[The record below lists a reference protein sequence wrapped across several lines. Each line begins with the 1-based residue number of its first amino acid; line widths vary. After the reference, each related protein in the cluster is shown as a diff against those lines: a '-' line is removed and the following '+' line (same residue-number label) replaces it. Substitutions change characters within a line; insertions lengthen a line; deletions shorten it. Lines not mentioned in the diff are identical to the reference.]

1 MEEET
6 LDILGPLIL
15 QIILIGLNAI
25 FACAEI
31 AVISL
36 NEIHIEQQS
45 EDGDKKATKLLKFL
59 KEPARF
65 LATIQVAITLSGFL
79 GSAFA
84 ADNFSDPLVDWLVG
98 MNVPISANTLNT
110 IAVVVITIILSYFT
124 LVLGELVPKRLAMNN
139 PEKLSR
145 AMAGMLRFVQ
155 VLFTPIV
162 WILTISTNGLLRLLG
177 QNPNATD
184 DEITEEE
191 IRTMVDAGQ
200 KKGVIQSEKSD
211 IIQNVFEFDD
221 ISVSEF
227 LTHRT
232 KVDILWTEDSLEEW
246 EEIFHATRH
255 SIYPVCGDCAD
266 QVLGVLNV
274 KDYYRMKDRT
284 KESVLKEA
292 LRPAYFVPASLKA
305 DVLFRRMQQSRCH
318 FAVVLDE
325 YGGMD
330 GIVTMNDLLEQL
342 VGDLT
347 DSDEEPE
354 IPAIRRGEGGRWLI
368 SGKASIEDVN
378 QALGVE
384 LPEEEYE
391 TFGGYV
397 FDRYGSIPEDGSRFT
412 IRTDGLQIRA
422 ELIHSHRLEQ
432 AVVRVL
438 PQEEETQDAKKADT
452 KKKDE

>member
-1 MEEET
+1 M
-6 LDILGPLIL
+6 DILGPFIL

-45 EDGDKKATKLLKFL
+45 EDGDKKAAKLLKFL

-98 MNVPISANTLNT
+98 MNVPIPADTLNT

-221 ISVSEF
+221 ISVGEF

-347 DSDEEPE
+347 DSDEEPQ

-368 SGKASIEDVN
+368 SGEASIEDVN

-438 PQEEETQDAKKADT
+438 PQEEKMQDAKKADT

>member
-1 MEEET
+1 M
-6 LDILGPLIL
+6 LQPLIL
-15 QIILIGLNAI
+15 QIILIALNAI

-36 NEIHIEQQS
+36 NEIRIEQQT
-45 EDGDKKATKLLKFL
+45 EEGDKKAAKLLKFL

-98 MNVPISANTLNT
+98 MGVPIPADTLNT

-232 KVDILWTEDSLEEW
+232 KVDIL
-246 EEIFHATRH
+246 
-255 SIYPVCGDCAD
+255 
-266 QVLGVLNV
+266 
-274 KDYYRMKDRT
+274 
-284 KESVLKEA
+284 
-292 LRPAYFVPASLKA
+292 
-305 DVLFRRMQQSRCH
+305 
-318 FAVVLDE
+318 
-325 YGGMD
+325 
-330 GIVTMNDLLEQL
+330 
-342 VGDLT
+342 
-347 DSDEEPE
+347 
-354 IPAIRRGEGGRWLI
+354 
-368 SGKASIEDVN
+368 
-378 QALGVE
+378 
-384 LPEEEYE
+384 
-391 TFGGYV
+391 
-397 FDRYGSIPEDGSRFT
+397 
-412 IRTDGLQIRA
+412 
-422 ELIHSHRLEQ
+422 
-432 AVVRVL
+432 
-438 PQEEETQDAKKADT
+438 
-452 KKKDE
+452 

>member
-1 MEEET
+1 M
-6 LDILGPLIL
+6 DILGPFIL

-45 EDGDKKATKLLKFL
+45 EDGDKKAVKLLKFL

-98 MNVPISANTLNT
+98 MNVPIPADTLNT

-221 ISVSEF
+221 ISVGEF

-246 EEIFHATRH
+246 EEILHATRH

-368 SGKASIEDVN
+368 SGEASIEDVN

-438 PQEEETQDAKKADT
+438 PQEEKMQDAKKADT

>member
-1 MEEET
+1 M
-6 LDILGPLIL
+6 DILGPFIL

-31 AVISL
+31 AVISI

-45 EDGDKKATKLLKFL
+45 EDGDKKAAKLLKFL

-98 MNVPISANTLNT
+98 MNVPIPADTLNT

-221 ISVSEF
+221 ISVGEF

-368 SGKASIEDVN
+368 SGEASIEDVN

-438 PQEEETQDAKKADT
+438 PQEEKMQDAKKADT

>member
-1 MEEET
+1 ME
-6 LDILGPLIL
+6 IVGPLIL
-15 QIILIGLNAI
+15 QIILIALNAI

-31 AVISL
+31 AVISI
-36 NEIHIEQQS
+36 NEIRIEQQA
-45 EDGDKKATKLLKFL
+45 EDGDRKAAKLLKFL

-98 MNVPISANTLNT
+98 SVGVPIPVDTLNT

-162 WILTISTNGLLRLLG
+162 WVLTASTNGLLRLLG

-184 DEITEEE
+184 DQITEEE

-232 KVDILWTEDSLEEW
+232 KVDILWTEDSLADW

-266 QVLGVLNV
+266 HVLGILNV
-274 KDYYRMKDRT
+274 KDYYRMQDRT
-284 KESVLKEA
+284 KETVLAQA

-342 VGDLT
+342 VGDLA

-354 IPAIRRGEGGRWLI
+354 IPDIRRGEGGRWMI
-368 SGKASIEDVN
+368 SGEAPLEEVN
-378 QALGVE
+378 QALGIE

-422 ELIHSHRLEQ
+422 ELIQGHRLEQ

-438 PQEEETQDAKKADT
+438 PQEEGSDEAKKSESKKES
-452 KKKDE
+452 KKKEE

>member
-1 MEEET
+1 M
-6 LDILGPLIL
+6 DILGPFIL

-45 EDGDKKATKLLKFL
+45 EDGDKKAVKLLKFL

-98 MNVPISANTLNT
+98 MNVPIPADTLNT

-221 ISVSEF
+221 ISVGEF

-368 SGKASIEDVN
+368 SGEASIEDVN

-438 PQEEETQDAKKADT
+438 PQEEKMQDAKKADT

>member
-1 MEEET
+1 M
-6 LDILGPLIL
+6 DILGPFIL

-45 EDGDKKATKLLKFL
+45 DDGDKKAAKLLKFL

-98 MNVPISANTLNT
+98 MNVPIPADTLNT

-221 ISVSEF
+221 ISVGEF

-368 SGKASIEDVN
+368 SGEASIEDVN

-438 PQEEETQDAKKADT
+438 PQEEKMQDAKKADT

>member
-1 MEEET
+1 ME
-6 LDILGPLIL
+6 ILGPIIL
-15 QIILIGLNAI
+15 QIVLIGLNAI

-31 AVISL
+31 AIISL
-36 NEIHIEQQS
+36 NEIRIEQQV
-45 EDGDKKATKLLKFL
+45 EEGDKKAVKLLRFL

-98 MNVPISANTLNT
+98 IGVPIPASTLNT

-232 KVDILWTEDSLEEW
+232 KVDILWVEDSLEEW
-246 EEIFHATRH
+246 EEIFHSTRH

-266 QVLGVLNV
+266 HVLGTLNV

-318 FAVVLDE
+318 FAIVLDE

-368 SGKASIEDVN
+368 TGEAPIEDVN
-378 QALGVE
+378 KALGVN
-384 LPEEEYE
+384 LPEEDYE

-438 PQEEETQDAKKADT
+438 PQQEEKEDSQKIEAKK
-452 KKKDE
+452 KEESL

>member
-1 MEEET
+1 ME
-6 LDILGPLIL
+6 IVGPLIL
-15 QIILIGLNAI
+15 QIILIALNAI

-36 NEIHIEQQS
+36 NEIRIEQQT
-45 EDGDKKATKLLKFL
+45 EEGDKKAAKLLKFL

-98 MNVPISANTLNT
+98 MGVPIPADTLNT

-227 LTHRT
+227 LTHRI

-246 EEIFHATRH
+246 EEIFHSTRH

-266 QVLGVLNV
+266 HVLGILNV
-274 KDYYRMKDRT
+274 KDYYRMKNRT

-354 IPAIRRGEGGRWLI
+354 VPAIRRGEGGRWMI
-368 SGKASIEDVN
+368 SGEAPLEDIN
-378 QALGVE
+378 KALGID

-422 ELIHSHRLEQ
+422 EIIHGHRLEQ

-438 PQEEETQDAKKADT
+438 PKEEQDESKDAKRT
-452 KKKDE
+452 ENKKKEE

>member
-1 MEEET
+1 M
-6 LDILGPLIL
+6 DILGPFIL

-45 EDGDKKATKLLKFL
+45 EDGDKKAAKLLKFL

-98 MNVPISANTLNT
+98 MNVPIPADTLNT

-221 ISVSEF
+221 ISVGEF

-368 SGKASIEDVN
+368 SGEASIEDVN

-438 PQEEETQDAKKADT
+438 PQEEKMQDAKKADT

>member
-1 MEEET
+1 M
-6 LDILGPLIL
+6 DIIGPLLL
-15 QIILIGLNAI
+15 QVILIALNAV

-31 AVISL
+31 AIISL
-36 NEIHIEQQS
+36 NEIHIEQQV
-45 EDGDKKATKLLKFL
+45 ENGDKKAAKLLRFL

-84 ADNFSDPLVDWLVG
+84 ADNFSDPLVNWLVEMG
-98 MNVPISANTLNT
+98 VPIPASTLNA
-110 IAVVVITIILSYFT
+110 IAVVVITVILSYFT
-124 LVLGELVPKRLAMNN
+124 LVLGELVPKRLAMNH

-155 VLFTPIV
+155 ILFTPIV
-162 WILTISTNGLLRLLG
+162 WVLTVSTNGLLRLLG
-177 QNPNATD
+177 QNPNAAE

-232 KVDILWTEDSLEEW
+232 RVDILWIEDSLEDW
-246 EEIFHATRH
+246 EEIFHTTRH

-266 QVLGVLNV
+266 HVLGTLNV
-274 KDYYRMKDRT
+274 KDYYRMKVRT
-284 KESVLKEA
+284 KESVLQES

-342 VGDLT
+342 VGDLA

-354 IPAIRRGEGGRWLI
+354 IPAVRRGEGGRWMI
-368 SGKASIEDVN
+368 SGEASIEDVN

-422 ELIHSHRLEQ
+422 ELIHGHCLEQ

-438 PQEEETQDAKKADT
+438 NKEDSDDET
-452 KKKDE
+452 KKIEKKGN

>member
-1 MEEET
+1 M
-6 LDILGPLIL
+6 DILGPFIL

-45 EDGDKKATKLLKFL
+45 EDGDKKAAKLLKFL

-98 MNVPISANTLNT
+98 MDVPIPADTLNT

-221 ISVSEF
+221 ISVGEF

-368 SGKASIEDVN
+368 SGEASIEDVN

-438 PQEEETQDAKKADT
+438 PQEEKMQDAKKADT

>member
-1 MEEET
+1 
-6 LDILGPLIL
+6 
-15 QIILIGLNAI
+15 
-25 FACAEI
+25 
-31 AVISL
+31 
-36 NEIHIEQQS
+36 
-45 EDGDKKATKLLKFL
+45 
-59 KEPARF
+59 
-65 LATIQVAITLSGFL
+65 
-79 GSAFA
+79 
-84 ADNFSDPLVDWLVG
+84 
-98 MNVPISANTLNT
+98 
-110 IAVVVITIILSYFT
+110 
-124 LVLGELVPKRLAMNN
+124 
-139 PEKLSR
+139 
-145 AMAGMLRFVQ
+145 
-155 VLFTPIV
+155 
-162 WILTISTNGLLRLLG
+162 
-177 QNPNATD
+177 
-184 DEITEEE
+184 
-191 IRTMVDAGQ
+191 
-200 KKGVIQSEKSD
+200 
-211 IIQNVFEFDD
+211 
-221 ISVSEF
+221 
-227 LTHRT
+227 
-232 KVDILWTEDSLEEW
+232 
-246 EEIFHATRH
+246 
-255 SIYPVCGDCAD
+255 
-266 QVLGVLNV
+266 
-274 KDYYRMKDRT
+274 MKDRT

-368 SGKASIEDVN
+368 SGEASIEDVN

-432 AVVRVL
+432 AVVRAL

>member
-1 MEEET
+1 M
-6 LDILGPLIL
+6 DIIGPLIL
-15 QIILIGLNAI
+15 QIILIALNAV

-36 NEIHIEQQS
+36 NEIRIEQQV
-45 EDGDKKATKLLKFL
+45 EEGDRRATKLLGFL

-84 ADNFSDPLVDWLVG
+84 ADNFSDPLVSWLVEMG
-98 MNVPISANTLNT
+98 VPISAATLNT

-145 AMAGMLRFVQ
+145 AMARMLRFVQ
-155 VLFTPIV
+155 ILFTPIV
-162 WILTISTNGLLRLLG
+162 WVLTVSTNGLLRLLG

-232 KVDILWTEDSLEEW
+232 KVDILWTEDSLEDW
-246 EEIFHATRH
+246 EEIFHSTRH

-266 QVLGVLNV
+266 HVLGTLNV

-284 KESVLKEA
+284 KESVLQEA

-330 GIVTMNDLLEQL
+330 GIVTVNDLLEQL

-354 IPAIRRGEGGRWLI
+354 IPAIRRGEGGRWMI
-368 SGKASIEDVN
+368 SGEAPIEDVN
-378 QALGVE
+378 KALGVE

-438 PQEEETQDAKKADT
+438 PKEDSEDEKEAKKAEN
-452 KKKDE
+452 KKKED